1 MPKFS
6 GRKNVLIYSA
16 NGRWR
21 CSCGRQFKR
30 AKMCLKCGDKLPR
43 WIASGKITMDE
54 RNRMTDEQYTQWME
68 NLNIVE
74 AVRTLSDWIG
84 GT

>member
-21 CSCGRQFKR
+21 CSCGRTFIKS
-30 AKMCLKCGDKLPR
+30 KKCLKCGDKLPR
-43 WIASGKITMDE
+43 WIAQGKITMDE
-54 RNRMTDEQYTQWME
+54 RNRMTDEEYTRWME
-68 NLNIVE
+68 NHAIVD
-74 AVRTLSDWIG
+74 AVRDLADWIEG
-84 GT
+84 A